1 MIIYSSTIAF
11 ALSTTFS
18 WASQVCS
25 PEVCLD
31 GKASSKVLAHDSS
44 SSKYLTP
51 GTYSDSSLSPSS
63 DILNITRSSDSLTV
77 SLPLTPIGFTKIE
90 YKGSEDVWNNGNWSM
105 DEWKSIYFPSN
116 WYGVLEGGKIVW
128 GAVPDKGQLPN
139 DLTKLKLE
147 RAASAACDPPCSSH
161 GVCIP
166 SNTTST
172 GTCQCATGWTGSSC
186 DQCDTGFWG
195 PSCSPGPSD
204 CTIWDDGLSG
214 TGVCLG
220 TASSSS
226 SSCNCDHGT
235 CTSSNQCICSAG
247 WKTNGTVSPALCN
260 TCAEGFFEDTEGN
273 CLACPLGCDSC
284 TLQQGTN
291 ATATCTSCSNSL
303 TLSSANPV
311 TCSATSGSCSDS
323 TYYDE
328 SSSTCKSCSPA
339 CSTCTGPSTSDCLSC
354 ASPRVNLQ
362 GSCVYYD
369 ASTGICDSALSKLEG
384 VFVVTLEKSEC
395 DACPSGCLDCHIPSF
410 ANTKSYATLQCS
422 SCQEGYLLENAK
434 CVKKCNDGWFLPE
447 GSAAKNGTCQKC
459 DSTCSTC
466 ISTSTTC
473 TSCPSPL
480 FAAGGTCQSTC
491 PSSTTPLNGTCA
503 SCPVDCTTCSS
514 PTTCSTCPSDRPVLH
529 NGKCIDH
536 CSKDEYFDPSHGC
549 QACDWSCSSCSAG
562 DSKSCTSCSDGYIL
576 QKGEC
581 VASNCGE
588 GGYANGLGVCLS
600 ALVDKSSGSRFF
612 WLFFLVLLLL
622 GGGAG
627 GFWWYVRRER
637 MKTRQATKEF
647 GDRLD
652 DRAVQDNLRVLRL
665 ERVLGFQRV
674 LTSDQA
680 SASASAKGRG
690 YEEKRN
696 KRFRELLLP
705 SKRRRTDVE
714 QDIELKSTNFANDRM
729 TYGYGVPP
737 PPYVPYGSTPSPS
750 PQDHKYTKRD
760 SLDSIPTP
768 VLPSFVS
775 PIKAT
780 FPARPDIQRKE
791 TGTTVHSMSSPVSPE
806 YHTGLMPPPR
816 PGMSRVNT
824 QERERKREVN
834 RRGEVQ
840 CGEEDGVE
848 LERRLRDLWPNLKR
862 REQEGWI

>member
-434 CVKKCNDGWFLPE
+434 CNAIRPAQPVFQHPQPVPPVLLPFSLLAE
-447 GSAAKNGTCQKC
+447 HANPPAHHQLLPSTGRVHHVQWTVRPVHRPPPARPVRPTDRYFIMESA
-459 DSTCSTC
+459 
-466 ISTSTTC
+466 STTARR
-473 TSCPSPL
+473 TNTLIPHMDARHAIGAVPHAL
-480 FAAGGTCQSTC
+480 PGT
-491 PSSTTPLNGTCA
+491 PN
-503 SCPVDCTTCSS
+503 
-514 PTTCSTCPSDRPVLH
+514 R
-529 NGKCIDH
+529 
-536 CSKDEYFDPSHGC
+536 
-549 QACDWSCSSCSAG
+549 
-562 DSKSCTSCSDGYIL
+562 
-576 QKGEC
+576 KGEC